1 MQFLKSLKIDFA
13 FIDACYDETKNKG
26 NHLNYLQA
34 IEILDE
40 LKVEHGYLMHIS
52 HTTKEYIIK
61 NNVRL
66 KYKYIETGFEL
77 SF

>member
-1 MQFLKSLKIDFA
+1 M
-13 FIDACYDETKNKG
+13 
-26 NHLNYLQA
+26 NYLQA